1 MMRTPG
7 KFDAVKTIRG
17 GWYDRPQSITQGA
30 RLQQDSWQGTL
41 WLAPDFA
48 ILHGAVGATDS
59 HAHYAHQLML
69 STGTPFTAELD
80 GIVHTARHLLVE
92 SLHPHAI
99 LSAPAPMLTIYA
111 EPQRL
116 GGPALLAAA
125 GSAGAPSLDSLAA
138 ALQAQ
143 PREIL
148 ADARVQRAL
157 DQVDALL
164 SGKVSAAAVAE
175 AAHLSLSQL
184 ERLFNAQLGLPVRRL
199 VLWRRLRLAIRG
211 ILLGSTLTDA
221 AHGAGFADAAHF
233 SRTTRSLFGVR
244 ADRSLRQLN
253 VKLIG

>member
-1 MMRTPG
+1 MCTSG
-7 KFDAVKTIRG
+7 TFDALET
-17 GWYDRPQSITQGA
+17 ITQES

-48 ILHGAVGATDS
+48 ILHGAAGATDS

-69 STGTPFTAELD
+69 STGAPFTAELD
-80 GIVHTARHLLVE
+80 GIVHTARHLLIE
-92 SLHPHAI
+92 SLRPHAI
-99 LSAPAPMLTIYA
+99 VAAPAFMLTIYA

-116 GGPALLAAA
+116 SGAALLAAA
-125 GSAGAPSLDSLAA
+125 NSAGAPKLDSLAA

-143 PREIL
+143 PRKHL

-184 ERLFNAQLGLPVRRL
+184 ERLFSAQLGLPVRRL
-199 VLWRRLRLAIRG
+199 VLWRRLRLAIRF

-233 SRTTRSLFGVR
+233 SRTMRSLFGVR
-244 ADRSLRQLN
+244 ADRSLRQLQ
-253 VKLIG
+253 VTLLD

>member
-1 MMRTPG
+1 M
-7 KFDAVKTIRG
+7 
-17 GWYDRPQSITQGA
+17 
-30 RLQQDSWQGTL
+30 QQDGWQGTL

-48 ILHGAVGATDS
+48 ILHGAAGATDS

-69 STGTPFTAELD
+69 STGAPFTAELD
-80 GIVHTARHLLVE
+80 GIVHTARHLLIE
-92 SLHPHAI
+92 SLRPHAI
-99 LSAPAPMLTIYA
+99 VAAPAFMLTIYA

-116 GGPALLAAA
+116 SGAALLVAAN
-125 GSAGAPSLDSLAA
+125 SAGAPKLDSLAA

-143 PREIL
+143 PREQL

-184 ERLFNAQLGLPVRRL
+184 ERLFSAQLGLPVRRL
-199 VLWRRLRLAIRG
+199 VLWRRLRLAIRF
-211 ILLGSTLTDA
+211 ILLGGTLTDA

-233 SRTTRSLFGVR
+233 SRTMRSLFGVR
-244 ADRSLRQLN
+244 ADRSLRQLQ
-253 VKLIG
+253 VTLLD

>member
-1 MMRTPG
+1 MN
-7 KFDAVKTIRG
+7 A
-17 GWYDRPQSITQGA
+17 PQSITQEP
-30 RLQQDSWQGTL
+30 RLQQDGWQGTL

-48 ILHGAVGATDS
+48 ILHGAAGATDS

-69 STGTPFTAELD
+69 STGAPFTAELD
-80 GIVHTARHLLVE
+80 GIVHTARHLLIE
-92 SLHPHAI
+92 SLRPHAI
-99 LSAPAPMLTIYA
+99 VAAPAFMLTIYA

-116 GGPALLAAA
+116 SGAALLAAA
-125 GSAGAPSLDSLAA
+125 NSAGAHKLDSLAA

-143 PREIL
+143 PREQL

-184 ERLFNAQLGLPVRRL
+184 ERLFSAQLGLPVRRL
-199 VLWRRLRLAIRG
+199 VLWRRLRLAIRF
-211 ILLGSTLTDA
+211 ILLGGTLTDA

-233 SRTTRSLFGVR
+233 SRTMRSLFGVR
-244 ADRSLRQLN
+244 ADRSLRRLD
-253 VKLIG
+253 VKLLD

>member
-1 MMRTPG
+1 MH
-7 KFDAVKTIRG
+7 A
-17 GWYDRPQSITQGA
+17 PQSITQES
-30 RLQQDSWQGTL
+30 RLQQDGWQGTL

-48 ILHGAVGATDS
+48 ILHGAAGATDS

-69 STGTPFTAELD
+69 STGAPFTAELD
-80 GIVHTARHLLVE
+80 GIVHTARHLLID
-92 SLHPHAI
+92 SLRPHAI
-99 LSAPAPMLTIYA
+99 VAAPAFMLTIYA

-116 GGPALLAAA
+116 SGAALLAAA
-125 GSAGAPSLDSLAA
+125 AHAGAPTLDNIAA

-157 DQVDALL
+157 EQVDALL

-175 AAHLSLSQL
+175 AAHVSLSQL
-184 ERLFNAQLGLPVRRL
+184 ERLFSAQLGLPVRRL
-199 VLWRRLRLAIRG
+199 VLWRRLRLAIRF

-233 SRTTRSLFGVR
+233 SRTMRSLFGVR
-244 ADRSLRQLN
+244 ADRSLRRLD
-253 VKLIG
+253 VKLLD

>member
-1 MMRTPG
+1 M
-7 KFDAVKTIRG
+7 
-17 GWYDRPQSITQGA
+17 
-30 RLQQDSWQGTL
+30 QQDGWQGTL

-48 ILHGAVGATDS
+48 ILHSAAGATDS

-69 STGTPFTAELD
+69 STGAPFTAELD
-80 GIVHTARHLLVE
+80 GIVHTARHLLIE
-92 SLHPHAI
+92 SLRPHAI
-99 LSAPAPMLTIYA
+99 VAAPAFMLTIYA

-116 GGPALLAAA
+116 SGAALLAAA
-125 GSAGAPSLDSLAA
+125 NSAGAPKLDSLAA

-184 ERLFNAQLGLPVRRL
+184 ERLFSAQLGLPVRRL
-199 VLWRRLRLAIRG
+199 VLWRRLRLAIRF
-211 ILLGSTLTDA
+211 ILLGSTLTDT

-233 SRTTRSLFGVR
+233 SRTMRSLFGVR
-244 ADRSLRQLN
+244 ADRSLRQLQ
-253 VKLIG
+253 VTLLD

>member
-1 MMRTPG
+1 MI
-7 KFDAVKTIRG
+7 AA
-17 GWYDRPQSITQGA
+17 QSIIKES
-30 RLQQDSWQGTL
+30 RLQQNSWQGTL

-69 STGTPFTAELD
+69 STGGPFTAELD
-80 GIVHTARHLLVE
+80 GIVHTAQHLLVE
-92 SLHPHAI
+92 SLRPHAI
-99 LSAPAPMLTIYA
+99 LAAPAPMLTIYA

-116 GGPALLAAA
+116 GGRALLAAA
-125 GSAGAPSLDSLAA
+125 GSAGAASLDSLAA

-199 VLWRRLRLAIRG
+199 VLWRRLRLAIRC
-211 ILLGSTLTDA
+211 ILLGSTLTEA

-233 SRTTRSLFGVR
+233 SRTMRSLFGVR

>member
-1 MMRTPG
+1 MCTSG
-7 KFDAVKTIRG
+7 KFDALETITKE
-17 GWYDRPQSITQGA
+17 S

-48 ILHGAVGATDS
+48 ILHGAAGATDS

-69 STGTPFTAELD
+69 STGAPFTAELD
-80 GIVHTARHLLVE
+80 GIVHTARHLLIE
-92 SLHPHAI
+92 SLRPHAI
-99 LSAPAPMLTIYA
+99 VAAPAFMLTIYA

-116 GGPALLAAA
+116 SGAALLAAA
-125 GSAGAPSLDSLAA
+125 NSAGAPKLDSLAA

-143 PREIL
+143 PREQL

-157 DQVDALL
+157 DRVDALL

-184 ERLFNAQLGLPVRRL
+184 ERLFSAQLGLPVRRL
-199 VLWRRLRLAIRG
+199 VLWRRLRLAIRF
-211 ILLGSTLTDA
+211 ILLGGTLTDA

-233 SRTTRSLFGVR
+233 SRTMRSLFGVR
-244 ADRSLRQLN
+244 ADRSLRQLQ
-253 VKLIG
+253 VTLLD

>member
-1 MMRTPG
+1 MCTSG
-7 KFDAVKTIRG
+7 TFDALET
-17 GWYDRPQSITQGA
+17 ITQEP

-48 ILHGAVGATDS
+48 ILHGAAGATDS

-69 STGTPFTAELD
+69 STGAPFTAELD
-80 GIVHTARHLLVE
+80 GIVHTARHLLIE
-92 SLHPHAI
+92 SLRPHAI
-99 LSAPAPMLTIYA
+99 VAAPAFMLTIYA

-116 GGPALLAAA
+116 SGAALLAAVN
-125 GSAGAPSLDSLAA
+125 SAGVPKLDSLAA

-143 PREIL
+143 PREQL

-184 ERLFNAQLGLPVRRL
+184 ERLFSAQLGLPVRRL
-199 VLWRRLRLAIRG
+199 VLWRRLRLAIRF

-233 SRTTRSLFGVR
+233 SRTMRSLFGVR
-244 ADRSLRQLN
+244 ADRSLRQLQ
-253 VKLIG
+253 VTLLD

>member
-1 MMRTPG
+1 MSTSG
-7 KFDAVKTIRG
+7 KFDALET
-17 GWYDRPQSITQGA
+17 ITQES

-48 ILHGAVGATDS
+48 ILHGAAGATDS

-69 STGTPFTAELD
+69 STGAPFTAELD
-80 GIVHTARHLLVE
+80 GIVHTARHLLIE
-92 SLHPHAI
+92 SLRPHAI
-99 LSAPAPMLTIYA
+99 VAAPAFMLTIYA

-116 GGPALLAAA
+116 SGAALLAAA
-125 GSAGAPSLDSLAA
+125 NSAGAPKLDSLAA

-143 PREIL
+143 PREQL

-184 ERLFNAQLGLPVRRL
+184 ERLFSAQLGLPVRRL
-199 VLWRRLRLAIRG
+199 VLWRRLRLAIRF
-211 ILLGSTLTDA
+211 ILLGGTLTDA

-233 SRTTRSLFGVR
+233 SRTMRSLFGVR
-244 ADRSLRQLN
+244 ADRSLRQLQ
-253 VKLIG
+253 VTLLD

>member
-1 MMRTPG
+1 MIAPSSI
-7 KFDAVKTIRG
+7 IRE
-17 GWYDRPQSITQGA
+17 P
-30 RLQQDSWQGTL
+30 RLQHDSWQGTL

-48 ILHGAVGATDS
+48 ILHGAAGATDR

-69 STGTPFTAELD
+69 STGAPFTAELD

-92 SLHPHAI
+92 SLRPHAI
-99 LSAPAPMLTIYA
+99 VAAPAPLLTIYA
-111 EPQRL
+111 EPQCL
-116 GGPALLAAA
+116 GGAALLAAA
-125 GSAGAPSLDSLAA
+125 QAGAPTLEHIAA

-143 PREIL
+143 PREPL
-148 ADARVQRAL
+148 PDPRLRRAL

-164 SGKVSAAAVAE
+164 SGKVSAAAVAG

-199 VLWRRLRLAIRG
+199 VLWRRLRLAIRF

-233 SRTTRSLFGVR
+233 SRTMRSLFGVR
-244 ADRSLRQLN
+244 ADRSLRQLD
-253 VKLIG
+253 VKLLD

>member
-1 MMRTPG
+1 MCTSG
-7 KFDAVKTIRG
+7 TFDALET
-17 GWYDRPQSITQGA
+17 ITQES

-48 ILHGAVGATDS
+48 ILHGAAGATDS

-69 STGTPFTAELD
+69 STGAPFTAELD
-80 GIVHTARHLLVE
+80 GIVHTARHLLIE
-92 SLHPHAI
+92 SLRPHAI
-99 LSAPAPMLTIYA
+99 VAAPAFMLTIYA

-116 GGPALLAAA
+116 SGAALLAAA
-125 GSAGAPSLDSLAA
+125 NSAGAPKLDSLAA

-143 PREIL
+143 PREQL

-184 ERLFNAQLGLPVRRL
+184 ERLFSAQLGLPVRRL
-199 VLWRRLRLAIRG
+199 VLWRRLRLAIRF

-233 SRTTRSLFGVR
+233 SRTMRSLFGVR
-244 ADRSLRQLN
+244 ADRSLRQLQ
-253 VKLIG
+253 VTLLD

>member
-1 MMRTPG
+1 M
-7 KFDAVKTIRG
+7 
-17 GWYDRPQSITQGA
+17 QH
-30 RLQQDSWQGTL
+30 DSWQGTL
-41 WLAPDFA
+41 WLASDFA
-48 ILHGAVGATDS
+48 ILHGAAGATDS

-69 STGTPFTAELD
+69 STGAPFTAELD
-80 GIVHTARHLLVE
+80 GIVHTARHLLIE
-92 SLHPHAI
+92 SLRPHSIVAV
-99 LSAPAPMLTIYA
+99 PAFMLTIYA

-116 GGPALLAAA
+116 SGAALLAAA
-125 GSAGAPSLDSLAA
+125 NSAGAPKLDSLAA

-184 ERLFNAQLGLPVRRL
+184 ERLFSAQLGLPVRRL
-199 VLWRRLRLAIRG
+199 VLWRRLRLAIRF
-211 ILLGSTLTDA
+211 ILLGGTLTDA

-233 SRTTRSLFGVR
+233 SRTMRSLFGVR
-244 ADRSLRQLN
+244 ADRSLRQLQ
-253 VKLIG
+253 VTLLD

>member
-1 MMRTPG
+1 MCTSGP
-7 KFDAVKTIRG
+7 FDALE
-17 GWYDRPQSITQGA
+17 SITQEP
-30 RLQQDSWQGTL
+30 RLQHDSWQGTL

-48 ILHGAVGATDS
+48 ILHGAAGATDS

-69 STGTPFTAELD
+69 STGAPFTAELD
-80 GIVHTARHLLVE
+80 GIVHTARHLLIE
-92 SLHPHAI
+92 SLRPHAI
-99 LSAPAPMLTIYA
+99 VAAPAFVLTIYA

-116 GGPALLAAA
+116 SGAALLAAA
-125 GSAGAPSLDSLAA
+125 NSAGAPKLDSLAA

-143 PREIL
+143 PREQL

-184 ERLFNAQLGLPVRRL
+184 ERLFSAQLGLPVRRL
-199 VLWRRLRLAIRG
+199 VLWRRLRLAIRF
-211 ILLGSTLTDA
+211 ILLGGTLTDA

-233 SRTTRSLFGVR
+233 SRTMRSLFGVR
-244 ADRSLRQLN
+244 ADRSLRQLQ
-253 VKLIG
+253 VTLLD

>member
-1 MMRTPG
+1 MET
-7 KFDAVKTIRG
+7 
-17 GWYDRPQSITQGA
+17 ITQES

-48 ILHGAVGATDS
+48 ILHGAAGATDS

-69 STGTPFTAELD
+69 STGAPFTAELD
-80 GIVHTARHLLVE
+80 GIVHTARHLLIE
-92 SLHPHAI
+92 SLRPHAI
-99 LSAPAPMLTIYA
+99 VAAPAFMLTIYA

-116 GGPALLAAA
+116 SGAALLAAA
-125 GSAGAPSLDSLAA
+125 NSAGAPKLDSLAA

-143 PREIL
+143 PRKHL

-184 ERLFNAQLGLPVRRL
+184 ERLFSAQLGLPVRRL
-199 VLWRRLRLAIRG
+199 VLWRRLRLAIRF

-233 SRTTRSLFGVR
+233 SRTMRSLFGVR
-244 ADRSLRQLN
+244 ADRSLRQLQ
-253 VKLIG
+253 VTLLD

>member
-1 MMRTPG
+1 MCTSG
-7 KFDAVKTIRG
+7 TFDALET
-17 GWYDRPQSITQGA
+17 ITQES
-30 RLQQDSWQGTL
+30 RLQQDSWLGTL

-48 ILHGAVGATDS
+48 ILHGAAGATDS

-69 STGTPFTAELD
+69 STGAPFTAELD
-80 GIVHTARHLLVE
+80 GIVHTARHLLIE
-92 SLHPHAI
+92 SLRPHAI
-99 LSAPAPMLTIYA
+99 VAAPAFMLTIYA

-116 GGPALLAAA
+116 SGAALLAAA
-125 GSAGAPSLDSLAA
+125 NSAGAPKLDSLAA

-143 PREIL
+143 PREQL

-184 ERLFNAQLGLPVRRL
+184 ERLFSAQLGLPVRRL
-199 VLWRRLRLAIRG
+199 VLWRRLRLAIRF

-233 SRTTRSLFGVR
+233 SRTMRSLFGVR
-244 ADRSLRQLN
+244 ADRSLRQLQ
-253 VKLIG
+253 VTLLA

>member
-1 MMRTPG
+1 MCTSG
-7 KFDAVKTIRG
+7 TFDAVKPSPSTG
-17 GWYDRPQSITQGA
+17 MNAPQSITQEP
-30 RLQQDSWQGTL
+30 RLQHDSWQGTL

-48 ILHGAVGATDS
+48 ILHGAAGATDS

-69 STGTPFTAELD
+69 STGAPFTAELD
-80 GIVHTARHLLVE
+80 GIVHTARHLLIE
-92 SLHPHAI
+92 SLRPHAI
-99 LSAPAPMLTIYA
+99 VAAPAFMLTIYA

-116 GGPALLAAA
+116 SSAALLAAA
-125 GSAGAPSLDSLAA
+125 NSAGAPKLDSLAA

-143 PREIL
+143 PREQL

-184 ERLFNAQLGLPVRRL
+184 ERLFSAQLGLPVRRL
-199 VLWRRLRLAIRG
+199 VLWRRLRLAIRF
-211 ILLGSTLTDA
+211 ILLGGTLTDA

-233 SRTTRSLFGVR
+233 SRTMRCLFGVR
-244 ADRSLRQLN
+244 ADRSLRQLQ
-253 VKLIG
+253 VTLLD